1 MTFVQFP
8 DQHIICVHI
17 VYMLFILLVLSANV
31 VVIIADSCGRNCE
44 IQILSEK
51 YKQFC
56 KSHYR
61 NILICDTINIGKVGK
76 TIQGLFTCMLTL
88 TLAGNN
94 LGWNSQCRCS
104 VVAKGARYTGVYIG
118 GGGWWFENHKKLV
131 PVLLRS
137 SICVLSYSYKCLLQ
151 NRKVIPDHPN
161 PPPAIFWMCAPAGTY
176 KQPRILNIVW

>member
-17 VYMLFILLVLSANV
+17 EYMLFLLLVISANV

-51 YKQFC
+51 YKQVC

-61 NILICDTINIGKVGK
+61 NILICDTINIRKAGK
-76 TIQGLFTCMLTL
+76 TIQGLFISMLTL

-94 LGWNSQCRCS
+94 LESNSQCRYS
-104 VVAKGARYTGVYIG
+104 VVAKGAWYTEVYIG
-118 GGGWWFENHKKLV
+118 GGGGRFENHKLV

-137 SICVLSYSYKCLLQ
+137 SISVLQMSVAEQESHLS
-151 NRKVIPDHPN
+151 
-161 PPPAIFWMCAPAGTY
+161 TY
-176 KQPRILNIVW
+176 KQPLILNIV

>member
-17 VYMLFILLVLSANV
+17 EYMLFILLVISANV

-51 YKQFC
+51 YKQVC

-61 NILICDTINIGKVGK
+61 NILIGDTINIRKVGK
-76 TIQGLFTCMLTL
+76 TIQGLFISMLTL

-94 LGWNSQCRCS
+94 LESNSQCRCS
-104 VVAKGARYTGVYIG
+104 VVAKGAWYTGVYI
-118 GGGWWFENHKKLV
+118 

-137 SICVLSYSYKCLLQ
+137 SISVLLYSYKCQLQ
-151 NRKVIPDHPN
+151 NRKVIPVISVHINSP
-161 PPPAIFWMCAPAGTY
+161 
-176 KQPRILNIVW
+176 

>member
-17 VYMLFILLVLSANV
+17 EYMLFILLVISANV

-51 YKQFC
+51 YKQVC

-61 NILICDTINIGKVGK
+61 NILICDTINIRKVGK
-76 TIQGLFTCMLTL
+76 TIQGLFISMLTL

-94 LGWNSQCRCS
+94 LESNSQCRCS
-104 VVAKGARYTGVYIG
+104 VVAKGAWYTGVYIVG
-118 GGGWWFENHKKLV
+118 GGGGDLKITKVGPSFIA
-131 PVLLRS
+131 LLYFCATNVSCRTGKS
-137 SICVLSYSYKCLLQ
+137 SQYI
-151 NRKVIPDHPN
+151 
-161 PPPAIFWMCAPAGTY
+161 
-176 KQPRILNIVW
+176 

>member
-17 VYMLFILLVLSANV
+17 DIVYMLFILLVLSAANV

-94 LGWNSQCRCS
+94 LG
-104 VVAKGARYTGVYIG
+104 
-118 GGGWWFENHKKLV
+118 
-131 PVLLRS
+131 
-137 SICVLSYSYKCLLQ
+137 
-151 NRKVIPDHPN
+151 
-161 PPPAIFWMCAPAGTY
+161 
-176 KQPRILNIVW
+176 

>member
-8 DQHIICVHI
+8 DQHIICVHIDI

-94 LGWNSQCRCS
+94 LG
-104 VVAKGARYTGVYIG
+104 
-118 GGGWWFENHKKLV
+118 
-131 PVLLRS
+131 
-137 SICVLSYSYKCLLQ
+137 
-151 NRKVIPDHPN
+151 
-161 PPPAIFWMCAPAGTY
+161 
-176 KQPRILNIVW
+176 